1 MVLNNGT
8 KKKKDSR
15 YSYSNYIYLRYSCS
29 ISYYISFTLTHK
41 EGRDIKICYFCA
53 KEHLTSYLIRLKLKK
68 GEYTIEP
75 TKARNAS

>member
-1 MVLNNGT
+1 MMAPRKRKIVDTPTQTTNILGKVAPFHIT
-8 KKKKDSR
+8 FP
-15 YSYSNYIYLRYSCS
+15 
-29 ISYYISFTLTHK
+29 FTLTHK

-53 KEHLTSYLIRLKLKK
+53 EEHLKSYLIRLKLKK